1 MLKPLVFA
9 LLAAAASLPAASTPV
24 DDKPKVVTVPM
35 AVEPAC
41 APGECS
47 GRIVGVY
54 AAPKFGIPEMATY
67 VALGGEKTGYDICTP
82 PDFPSSAKTSG
93 TAIVLVT
100 VKPGGGIEHVELENN
115 AKPDAITGP
124 LLASARSCIL
134 PGTGKQRVVKV
145 QYWWQVE

>member
-9 LLAAAASLPAASTPV
+9 LLAAAASLPAASTTV
-24 DDKPKVVTVPM
+24 DDKPKVFTGPM
-35 AVEPAC
+35 SVEPAC

-54 AAPKFGIPEMATY
+54 ATTPKFGIPEMATY

-82 PDFPSSAKTSG
+82 PDFPAGAKTNG
-93 TAIVLVT
+93 TAVVLVT

-124 LLASARSCIL
+124 LLASARS
-134 PGTGKQRVVKV
+134 
-145 QYWWQVE
+145 